1 MMLLQG
7 NHASVR
13 IQHLVTIGTKYMA
26 VMEGQGILATD
37 NLINVDAHPFWS
49 QISILDV
56 ASDGA
61 QFNELTWVHP
71 DVWNMDEPEFSCAP
85 PCRVKLPPYTGATWT
100 VNFPFMT
107 VSTGDSTS
115 TVTVPPMTLS
125 KLGFEIMTLGEG
137 KRHTAFG
144 SVWPVPATTTVWPI
158 VAYLGP
164 DGKSSRASPTEPFP
178 TPPPPTPTLRPRT
191 RSWGLRT
198 EEQCDV

>member
-26 VMEGQGILATD
+26 VMEGQGILAMD

-56 ASDGA
+56 VRDRA

-100 VNFPFMT
+100 VNFPLMT
-107 VSTGDSTS
+107 VSKDAWTS
-115 TVTVPPMTLS
+115 TITV
-125 KLGFEIMTLGEG
+125 
-137 KRHTAFG
+137 
-144 SVWPVPATTTVWPI
+144 
-158 VAYLGP
+158 
-164 DGKSSRASPTEPFP
+164 
-178 TPPPPTPTLRPRT
+178 RP
-191 RSWGLRT
+191 
-198 EEQCDV
+198 